1 MIGLDKDKLKDQIEK
16 LVKHYLKF
24 NTQLKEVDEL
34 KVQNEKLVSD
44 NILLLEDNTKKDKVI
59 SKLKD
64 DNSNIKAELSS
75 LRKSELFLKD
85 QINELKISTQKQ
97 LNSLNDVLGK
107 IKDKMNK
114 FKSFIL
120 FKELDKDFKE
130 YELNLQN
137 ELDKNISLEVEH
149 SSDYYSYFER

>member
-1 MIGLDKDKLKDQIEK
+1 M
-16 LVKHYLKF
+16 KF

-44 NILLLEDNTKKDKVI
+44 NILLVEDNTKKDKVI
-59 SKLKD
+59 PKLKE

-75 LRKSELFLKD
+75 LKKSELFLKN
-85 QINELKISTQKQ
+85 QLNELKISTQKQ
-97 LNSLNDVLGK
+97 LNSLNETLGK

-120 FKELDKDFKE
+120 FKGLDKDFKD
-130 YELNLQN
+130 YELEQAQEQEVKPKIEQEKDFL
-137 ELDKNISLEVEH
+137 SLEVEH
-149 SSDYYSYFER
+149 SLGNHSFFNR